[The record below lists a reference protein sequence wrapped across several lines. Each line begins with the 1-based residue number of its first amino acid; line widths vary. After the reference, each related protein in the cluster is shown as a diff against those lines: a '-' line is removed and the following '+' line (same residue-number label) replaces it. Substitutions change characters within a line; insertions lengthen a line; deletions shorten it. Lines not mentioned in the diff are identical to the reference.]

1 MACGN
6 TSQALHIALEESQLN
21 NRIGVASADT
31 KNISYTDY
39 RTIGFPQSSYNATNN
54 IWNDKN

>member
-39 RTIGFPQSSYNATNN
+39 RTIGIPQSS
-54 IWNDKN
+54 